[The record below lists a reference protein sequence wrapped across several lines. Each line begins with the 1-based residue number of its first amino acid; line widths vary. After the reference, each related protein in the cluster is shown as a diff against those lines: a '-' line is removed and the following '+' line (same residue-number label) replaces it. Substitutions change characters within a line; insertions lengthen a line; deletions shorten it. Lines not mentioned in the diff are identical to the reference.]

1 MINDILSSVMHVC
14 VKWVPLYVIC
24 TYSIVD
30 TVQFAVSKLKRTKI
44 LSVLKT
50 ELYALTRSEY

>member
-1 MINDILSSVMHVC
+1 MINDISSSVMHVC
-14 VKWVPLYVIC
+14 VEWVPLYAMR
-24 TYSIVD
+24 TYSVVD

-50 ELYALTRSEY
+50 ELYVLTRSEY